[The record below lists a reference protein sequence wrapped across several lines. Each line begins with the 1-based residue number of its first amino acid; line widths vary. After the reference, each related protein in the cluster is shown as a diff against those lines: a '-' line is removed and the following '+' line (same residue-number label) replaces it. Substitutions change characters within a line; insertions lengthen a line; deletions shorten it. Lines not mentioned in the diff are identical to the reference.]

1 MVSCSRGVMISFL
14 GKFLAHTYIYVII
27 CTSLQVIPP
36 GMEFHHIVPQDGD
49 LEGET
54 EGNEEHPTSPDPHI
68 WSEVQI
74 IPFVF
79 TLMCP
84 RRF

>member
-1 MVSCSRGVMISFL
+1 MLSF
-14 GKFLAHTYIYVII
+14 G
-27 CTSLQVIPP
+27 TSLQVIPP

-49 LEGET
+49 MEGET
-54 EGNEEHPTSPDPHI
+54 EGNEEHPASPDPHI

-84 RRF
+84 RQF